1 VRTARLRGGSLIG
14 AKTPELSETAAAK
27 GKPKDIQLR
36 LKSAFAAAIML
47 GAASPAFAANTFKS
61 EFSISLYGLP
71 LAKTRFTTVVD
82 KSSFNIN
89 GAVNSA
95 GVGALFDDTKG
106 TVTVSGTIG
115 AKGTRANNYA
125 LSYVSGKRNKSTN
138 IGFSG
143 GSVVSAANVPPV
155 TKKGEWVDLQPGDLK
170 AVTDPLTGMMVRASS
185 LEEVCNRT
193 ARVFDG
199 QTRADFV
206 MSLARM
212 SKYKTKGYS
221 GPVAECAARFVPVSG
236 YQKGKKQLEFLRKNK
251 NIRIIFAP
259 VGDTGLYAP
268 IAARVGTTVGTVSV
282 DAVRFE
288 AVN

>member
-1 VRTARLRGGSLIG
+1 VRTGSICGGKIL
-14 AKTPELSETAAAK
+14 PELSEKSSTGRANRRN
-27 GKPKDIQLR
+27 IQLS
-36 LKSAFAAAIML
+36 LKTAFAAAIML
-47 GAASPAFAANTFKS
+47 GAASPAFAANTYKS
-61 EFSISLYGLP
+61 EFAITLYGLP

-82 KSSFNIN
+82 EKSFSIN
-89 GAVNSA
+89 GAINSA

-106 TVTVSGTIG
+106 TVNVAGTIG
-115 AKGTRANNYA
+115 SKGTRASSYA
-125 LSYVSGKRNKSTN
+125 LVYASGKRNKSTN

-143 GSVVSAANVPPV
+143 GSVASTTNVPPI
-155 TKKGEWVDLQPGDLK
+155 TKKGEWIDLQPGDLK
-170 AVTDPLTGMMVRASS
+170 SVTDPLTGMMVRAGNI
-185 LEEVCNRT
+185 EEVCNRT

-212 SKYKTKGYS
+212 SKYKTKGYA
-221 GPVAECAARFVPVSG
+221 GPVAECAARFVPISG

-259 VGDTGLYAP
+259 VGETGLFAP

-282 DAVRFE
+282 DATRFE